1 MVGDVNTLSILVFYL
16 HISRKIMIENEN
28 NTQYKNGSY
37 FLILVYWIWV
47 EILHNKC
54 PGSAQH
60 DLMKKGNFTSRFF
73 LSIYIK

>member
-1 MVGDVNTLSILVFYL
+1 MVVIFNPSLLNLSI
-16 HISRKIMIENEN
+16 
-28 NTQYKNGSY
+28 
-37 FLILVYWIWV
+37 

-60 DLMKKGNFTSRFF
+60 DLMKKGNFISRFF